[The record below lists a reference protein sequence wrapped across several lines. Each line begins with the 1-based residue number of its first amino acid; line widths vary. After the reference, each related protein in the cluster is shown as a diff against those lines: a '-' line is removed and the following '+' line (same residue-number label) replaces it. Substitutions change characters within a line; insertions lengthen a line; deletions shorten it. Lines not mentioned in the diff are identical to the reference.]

1 MLVHFICVTCLYIQ
15 AFFFVLS
22 KNVQVEYLKDLQPF
36 YTILLAADQTERG
49 TAAIRL
55 RRVGHPPSL
64 RANSPQETMSLDRPG
79 GGAPPRSHAQQLA
92 QDGGLHDGA
101 VVAGRSQR
109 LGRRSGDGRAR
120 SLPRHHDRYPNS
132 GGHASGGGGHGGG
145 HGGGGGVRWADSV
158 EGGRSD
164 DASDGP
170 WDDAAVDECVG
181 VGVQS

>member
-1 MLVHFICVTCLYIQ
+1 
-15 AFFFVLS
+15 
-22 KNVQVEYLKDLQPF
+22 VQVEHLQDLQPF

-49 TAAIRL
+49 TAASRL
-55 RRVGHPPSL
+55 RRVG
-64 RANSPQETMSLDRPG
+64 TMSLDRPG
-79 GGAPPRSHAQQLA
+79 GGAPPRSRAQQLA

-101 VVAGRSQR
+101 VVAGSSQR